1 MAKKKKTA
9 KKVKEVC
16 NSETEVARLEGLI
29 AQAVTN
35 MSSNVSGLAD
45 IVADTNERI
54 DNIIENHEKCKSLKG
69 L

>member
-1 MAKKKKTA
+1 MAKKKKTTTKA
-9 KKVKEVC
+9 KEVC
-16 NSETEVARLEGLI
+16 NSETEVVRLEGLI